1 MVWACFLA
9 DKLGPIVFINGS
21 IKQDPYIGM
30 LEQHF
35 LPFIE
40 ALQADDPISLQF
52 QQDNARPHTAQ
63 KTRNWLDSLSEK
75 YGLKVMDWP
84 LYSPDMNLI
93 ESLWVHLKCKLYK

>member
-1 MVWACFLA
+1 M
-9 DKLGPIVFINGS
+9 
-21 IKQDPYIGM
+21 
-30 LEQHF
+30 QHF

-75 YGLKVMDWP
+75 YGLKVMD
-84 LYSPDMNLI
+84 
-93 ESLWVHLKCKLYK
+93 